1 MNPYERPLTPHEQTL
16 RDEVI
21 YLHSLW
27 HQGPPALNPNPYV
40 YPPNHVNYSSRNLH
54 VSNPTSFK
62 KTNRHKT
69 TYQKAK
75 DSNVPP
81 PGPVPDPQPDPG
93 PEWPVNPPQPSSPQS
108 GSGWPEFK
116 SNLSTSARPVSEVDL
131 GKVAA
136 MHMQQ
141 KVVKCCHQFFV
152 KRFDLD
158 GNEDNGL
165 DEFDGDVH
173 CYYHDNDVE
182 ESEEFKFLLSLF
194 VENQEIRDFYEKNNE
209 NGDFYCLICG
219 GIGEKV
225 GKVYRG
231 CTGLVQHARTISKT
245 KRKGAHRAFSHLIC
259 KVLGW
264 DISRLPMIVLKGE
277 PLSRTFANSG
287 RTENFSDEGDGKKVH
302 EDLSNDV
309 PNIEAYK
316 NGATECLGCEPPLV
330 SDVQWLSQKYVDESP
345 STTVGWPTLKTCR
358 SSEASAE
365 ELERFAMVQ
374 LQQKVLDECQNF
386 LANPSGSIC
395 DEGEEDGDPDDWM
408 DEDGSDECEEF
419 KFFLRLFTD
428 SNELRNYY
436 ENHYEGGEFCCLV
449 CCALKKKG
457 WKKFKGC
464 LGLLQHTTAISRT
477 KKKKAHRAYAQVIC
491 KVLGWDVDQL
501 PRIVLKGEPL
511 GHSMA
516 KSGILQG
523 EPEINAGCG
532 DEDSSFLQTETVHGN
547 VSVSASREYSG
558 ICQKNCVQNTS
569 NEGIVNEHG
578 NDLEKESIKADKL
591 SLVGSKASLKERGG
605 NYKKQNI
612 AFWVNNRCWPET
624 KQSQSMR
631 KANPLEEGCE
641 GEDR

>member
-1 MNPYERPLTPHEQTL
+1 MNPYERPLTLHEQTL

-27 HQGPPALNPNPYV
+27 HQGPPTLNPNPY
-40 YPPNHVNYSSRNLH
+40 VNYSSRNLH
-54 VSNPTSFK
+54 VSNPASFK

-69 TYQKAK
+69 KYQKVK
-75 DSNVPP
+75 DSNVAPSR
-81 PGPVPDPQPDPG
+81 PVSDPQPDPG
-93 PEWPVNPPQPSSPQS
+93 LEWPVSLPRPSPPQP

-116 SNLSTSARPVSEVDL
+116 SNPIPSARPVSEADL

-158 GNEDNGL
+158 GNEDNRL
-165 DEFDGDVH
+165 DEVDGDEH
-173 CYYHDNDVE
+173 CYYYDNDVE

-194 VENQEIRDFYEKNNE
+194 VENQEIKDFYEKNNE

-219 GIGEKV
+219 GIGEEV

-231 CTGLVQHARTISKT
+231 CTGLVQHARAISKT
-245 KRKGAHRAFSHLIC
+245 KGKRAHRAFSHLIC

-264 DISRLPMIVLKGE
+264 DVSRFPVIVLRGE
-277 PLSRTFANSG
+277 PLSRTVSNSG
-287 RTENFSDEGDGKKVH
+287 ETENFPDEGDGKTLH
-302 EDLSNDV
+302 ENLSNDV
-309 PNIEAYK
+309 PKAFKE
-316 NGATECLGCEPPLV
+316 GATECLGCEPPLV
-330 SDVQWLSQKYVDESP
+330 SDVQWLSQKHVDEYP
-345 STTVGWPTLKTCR
+345 STTVGWPTLKTHR
-358 SSEASAE
+358 SSESSAE
-365 ELERFAMVQ
+365 QLERFAMVQ
-374 LQQKVLDECQNF
+374 LQQKVLNECQNF

-395 DEGEEDGDPDDWM
+395 DEGEEDGDQDDWM

-464 LGLLQHTTAISRT
+464 LGLLQHTIAISRT
-477 KKKKAHRAYAQVIC
+477 KKKKAHRAYAQVMC
-491 KVLGWDVDQL
+491 KVLGWDGDQL

-511 GHSMA
+511 GHSVA
-516 KSGILQG
+516 KSGILKG
-523 EPEINAGCG
+523 EPAINAGCG
-532 DEDSSFLQTETVHGN
+532 DKDSSFLQNETFHGN

-558 ICQKNCVQNTS
+558 IHQKNCVQNTS
-569 NEGIVNEHG
+569 NGGIINEHV
-578 NDLEKESIKADKL
+578 NDLEKKCIKAGKL
-591 SLVGSKASLKERGG
+591 SLVDSKANMKERVG

-612 AFWVNNRCWPET
+612 AFWVNNCCWPET

-631 KANPLEEGCE
+631 TANSLEGCE
-641 GEDR
+641 SEDS